1 MAGRFRDARFV
12 RVAEPPMALRVGFAE
27 MLNADVVLYLCVPS
41 VLPVSPSVSSAKMP
55 IDLGAGE

>member
-1 MAGRFRDARFV
+1 MAGRRRNARFAL
-12 RVAEPPMALRVGFAE
+12 VAESPMALRVGFAE
-27 MLNADVVLYLCVPS
+27 MPKADVVLYLCVPS